1 MKNNKVYLP
10 TDAIARHEDFDVWYA
25 DGETFLSIKGAWSK
39 ESDKAVIFGRMGG
52 EMGDQARPQG
62 PHLLPEARTLGI
74 RVTRSTCSSTTT

>member
-39 ESDKAVIFGRMGG
+39 ESDKAVSSAAWAGRWGRSSPTT
-52 EMGDQARPQG
+52 RPS
-62 PHLLPEARTLGI
+62 P
-74 RVTRSTCSSTTT
+74 TT